1 MAGIYIHI
9 PFCRQ
14 ACHYCNFHFSTSL
27 QRQSEMVAALCEEIR
42 IRKDDLAGEPIE
54 TIYFGGGTPSLL
66 KANELEQIMQTL
78 QAFHSISSHPEITL
92 EANPDDVNGE
102 RLSYWRALGVNRLS
116 IGVQS
121 LFDEDLRWMNRVH
134 TAAEA
139 ERVINTARKASFE
152 HFSVDL
158 IYGIPTLTDQRWLQ
172 NLAWVV
178 QEGVDHISCYAL
190 TVEPRT
196 ALHHKI
202 AQKSLEDVDP
212 EQQHRHF
219 NLLLDFAEQHGYEQ
233 YEISNF
239 ARNGHRSKH
248 NTSYWLGKHYLG
260 IGPGAHSFNGKS
272 RQWNVSN
279 NIKYID
285 AIKNGVI
292 QCETE
297 LLTTVQQLNEYIM
310 TSLRTSEGCNIALVE
325 ERFGKKVATH
335 LLASAKALE
344 KNSVIDIKQESLVLT
359 QAGKWYADGIAAK
372 LFFEEGSIDM

>member
-27 QRQSEMVAALCEEIR
+27 QRQPEMVEALCEEIR
-42 IRKDDLAGEPIE
+42 IRKDELTGECIE

-66 KANELEQIMQTL
+66 KANELEQIMQKL
-78 QAFHSISSHPEITL
+78 HAFHSIAANPEITL

-102 RLSYWRALGVNRLS
+102 RLSFWRALGVNRLS

-121 LFDEDLRWMNRVH
+121 LFNEDLRWMNRVH

-158 IYGIPTLTDQRWLQ
+158 IYGIPTLTDEKWLQ

-202 AQKSLEDVDP
+202 AQKHLEEVDP

-219 NLLLDFAEQHGYEQ
+219 NMLLAFAEKHGYEQ

-239 ARNGHRSKH
+239 AKSGHRSKH
-248 NTSYWLGKHYLG
+248 NTSYWLGKPYLG
-260 IGPGAHSFNGKS
+260 IGPGAHSFDGKS

-292 QCETE
+292 PCETE

-310 TSLRTSEGCNIALVE
+310 TSLRMSEGCNVSFVE
-325 ERFGKKVATH
+325 ERFGKKVAAH
-335 LLASAKALE
+335 LLASAKALK
-344 KNSVIDIKQESLVLT
+344 KNGVIDIKEASLVLT
-359 QAGKWYADGIAAK
+359 HSGKWYADGIAAK